1 MKRLAQEEYES
12 MVSGATVIARDS
24 YGEKVLQLPN
34 GFMVKLFRLKR
45 RLSSA
50 IIRPYAKRF
59 ERGAR
64 RLREIGIPTIEV
76 IDTFRVRSVGRD
88 VVVYNPLEGKTLRE
102 ALNYSDNKEALL
114 KPFAAFFANLHDRG
128 IYFRAIHFGNIIVLP
143 NGGFGLIDVS
153 ELRIS
158 QSSLSVQK
166 RVRNFKPIFRY
177 KEDRTAILDF
187 GLDPFLDSYIENSS
201 LPPNALGSFTRQIEH
216 VLSAASFD
224 LKKISHD

>member
-12 MVSGATVIARDS
+12 MVSGATVITRDS

-34 GFMVKLFRLKR
+34 GLMVKLFRLKR

-76 IDTFRVRSVGRD
+76 LDTFRVRSIGRD
-88 VVVYNPLEGKTLRE
+88 VVVYHPLEGETLRE
-102 ALNYSDNKEALL
+102 ALNYSYNKEALL
-114 KPFAAFFANLHDRG
+114 KPFSAFFAGLHDRG
-128 IYFRAIHFGNIIVLP
+128 IYFRAIHFGNVIVLP
-143 NGGFGLIDVS
+143 NGEFGLIDVS

-158 QSSLSVQK
+158 QFSLSVRK

-187 GLDPFLDSYIENSS
+187 GLDLFLDSYIENSS
-201 LPPNALGSFTRQIEH
+201 LPPNARQSFLEKITDLYGMGSAPDNGH
-216 VLSAASFD
+216 
-224 LKKISHD
+224 